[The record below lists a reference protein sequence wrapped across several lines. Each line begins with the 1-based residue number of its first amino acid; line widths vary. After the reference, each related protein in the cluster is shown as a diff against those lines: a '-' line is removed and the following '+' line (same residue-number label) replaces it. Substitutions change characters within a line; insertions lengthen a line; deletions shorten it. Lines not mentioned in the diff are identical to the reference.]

1 MASLISIIYLAPGDS
16 FLPAAVDL
24 HLDASGDLHAV
35 WSIWNA
41 QLGVG
46 EQILYSQKSI
56 ENDTWSRPLVIA
68 ERDEGEYES
77 DWATVTTVDDRIIV
91 LYQDDGP
98 ATKYMRYSPN
108 DGRYWSEPQQV
119 WPHIGEYE
127 NAVFLKD
134 ASGGLHAILGNRL
147 GDCCHGMWYSKYEDN
162 QWSNLQPL
170 IQGPKTLDFDP
181 SAPTAVISRGNLLMA
196 SWWMDSAD
204 RNGAWYSYGYLPDL
218 EQLPEQVL
226 KLPEEEIVEIESS
239 TENLL
244 DLSLEET
251 NNNRIPEDQM
261 TDEEDISPAV
271 PLTVGI
277 ITSLIGLLIGFGI
290 WFTLF
295 KSR

>member
-1 MASLISIIYLAPGDS
+1 
-16 FLPAAVDL
+16 
-24 HLDASGDLHAV
+24 
-35 WSIWNA
+35 
-41 QLGVG
+41 
-46 EQILYSQKSI
+46 
-56 ENDTWSRPLVIA
+56 
-68 ERDEGEYES
+68 
-77 DWATVTTVDDRIIV
+77 
-91 LYQDDGP
+91 
-98 ATKYMRYSPN
+98 
-108 DGRYWSEPQQV
+108 
-119 WPHIGEYE
+119 
-127 NAVFLKD
+127 
-134 ASGGLHAILGNRL
+134 
-147 GDCCHGMWYSKYEDN
+147 
-162 QWSNLQPL
+162 
-170 IQGPKTLDFDP
+170 
-181 SAPTAVISRGNLLMA
+181 MA